1 MAKALTKKEPTDMN
15 SMMTSQSATAQAAE
29 RLHVDHGVTKR
40 LGRWTSASQ
49 FDVRVRFGVL
59 VLDLR
64 SPEVT
69 GDVEVR
75 LDLHR
80 STVKLL
86 LAEGDQ
92 VDHWGLGWSGRG
104 RVKDDQRPAAPA
116 GRRVR
121 LSGHA
126 ENSEVRVHRGGMA
139 ALSAMFSRAYVR
151 DLRQARKN
159 GSYPTVDDPTRAA
172 Q

>member
-1 MAKALTKKEPTDMN
+1 MYRRSNHDMDMEPTDMN
-15 SMMTSQSATAQAAE
+15 STTTSRAATTPAAE

-49 FDVRVRFGVL
+49 FDVRVRSGVL

-86 LAEGDQ
+86 VAEGDQ

-104 RVKDDQRPAAPA
+104 RVKDDQRSAAPA
-116 GRRVR
+116 GR
-121 LSGHA
+121 L
-126 ENSEVRVHRGGMA
+126 
-139 ALSAMFSRAYVR
+139 
-151 DLRQARKN
+151 
-159 GSYPTVDDPTRAA
+159 
-172 Q
+172 

>member
-1 MAKALTKKEPTDMN
+1 MNKEPTQMN
-15 SMMTSQSATAQAAE
+15 STTTSPAATAPAGE

-49 FDVRVRFGVL
+49 FDVRARSGVL

-64 SPEVT
+64 SPDVT
-69 GDVEVR
+69 GDIEVR

-104 RVKDDQRPAAPA
+104 RVKDDPRPAGPGA
-116 GRRVR
+116 GNGRRRVR

-139 ALSAMFSRAYVR
+139 ALSAMFSRAYVQ
-151 DLRQARKN
+151 DLRQARRN
-159 GSYPTVDDPTRAA
+159 GSYPTVDDPTRAVR
-172 Q
+172 

>member
-1 MAKALTKKEPTDMN
+1 MNKEPTDMN
-15 SMMTSQSATAQAAE
+15 STTTSPAPAAPAAE

-49 FDVRVRFGVL
+49 FDVRVRSGVL
-59 VLDLR
+59 VLDLC
-64 SPEVT
+64 
-69 GDVEVR
+69 

-104 RVKDDQRPAAPA
+104 RVKDDQQPAEPG

-126 ENSEVRVHRGGMA
+126 ENSEVRGPRGGMA
-139 ALSAMFSRAYVR
+139 AL
-151 DLRQARKN
+151 
-159 GSYPTVDDPTRAA
+159 AA
-172 Q
+172 

>member
-1 MAKALTKKEPTDMN
+1 MYGRSNHDMDMEPTDMN
-15 SMMTSQSATAQAAE
+15 TTTTSQAATAPAAE

-40 LGRWTSASQ
+40 LGRWTSAGQ
-49 FDVRVRFGVL
+49 FDVRVRSGVL

-92 VDHWGLGWSGRG
+92 VDYRDLDWTGRG
-104 RVKDDQRPAAPA
+104 KVKDDQ
-116 GRRVR
+116 
-121 LSGHA
+121 
-126 ENSEVRVHRGGMA
+126 
-139 ALSAMFSRAYVR
+139 
-151 DLRQARKN
+151 
-159 GSYPTVDDPTRAA
+159 
-172 Q
+172 

>member
-1 MAKALTKKEPTDMN
+1 MN
-15 SMMTSQSATAQAAE
+15 STTISPAATARAADLAAE
-29 RLHVDHGVTKR
+29 RLHVDHRVTKR

-49 FDVRVRFGVL
+49 FDVRVRSGVL

-104 RVKDDQRPAAPA
+104 RVKDDQRPAEPGA
-116 GRRVR
+116 RRVR

-139 ALSAMFSRAYVR
+139 ALLAMFSRAYVQ

-172 Q
+172 R

>member
-1 MAKALTKKEPTDMN
+1 MNKEPTDMN
-15 SMMTSQSATAQAAE
+15 STTTSQAPTAPAAE

-49 FDVRVRFGVL
+49 FDVRVRSGVL

-69 GDVEVR
+69 GDVELC

-86 LAEGDQ
+86 LPEGDQ

-104 RVKDDQRPAAPA
+104 RVKDDQRPAEPG

-121 LSGHA
+121 LGRRPVAGPGGNRAHPGRIAGGGGRKRRRPSG
-126 ENSEVRVHRGGMA
+126 RG
-139 ALSAMFSRAYVR
+139 
-151 DLRQARKN
+151 
-159 GSYPTVDDPTRAA
+159 
-172 Q
+172 

>member
-1 MAKALTKKEPTDMN
+1 MNEEPTDMN
-15 SMMTSQSATAQAAE
+15 STTTSPAATVPAAE

-49 FDVRVRFGVL
+49 FDVRVRSGVL

-69 GDVEVR
+69 GDVELC

-104 RVKDDQRPAAPA
+104 RVKDDQRPAEPG

-121 LSGHA
+121 LSGRA

-139 ALSAMFSRAYVR
+139 ALSAMFSRAYVQ
-151 DLRQARKN
+151 DLRRARKN
-159 GSYPTVDDPTRAA
+159 GGYPTVDDPTRAA
-172 Q
+172 R